1 MNYLLCGFVHF
12 SEILNMIVVVAW
24 KNMYLND
31 NRVRVLV
38 TRSVTLNQFLQL
50 SEIFFCFSSE
60 KGSYLP
66 CLSHRGGC
74 KDSVGQWAEKY
85 TRNYRIS
92 SDTGVLLSFNVHNWK
107 NKDEANFLL
116 SKFTVVEK
124 TYKHKYSQC
133 FFVVHVLA
141 ARPFFFQ
148 SSFYTNLCKKEM
160 FWLQEIHLARANC
173 RITLNTPYRKKMKC
187 VVDLY

>member
-1 MNYLLCGFVHF
+1 
-12 SEILNMIVVVAW
+12 MIVVVAW

-50 SEIFFCFSSE
+50 SEIFFVSLLR
-60 KGSYLP
+60 KGVICPAYLTGEVVRTQLGNELKSTP
-66 CLSHRGGC
+66 EIIA
-74 KDSVGQWAEKY
+74 SVQILEFCCRLMFTTGK
-85 TRNYRIS
+85 TKMKRI
-92 SDTGVLLSFNVHNWK
+92 
-107 NKDEANFLL
+107 FLL

-133 FFVVHVLA
+133 FFVVQVLA